1 MPATKKTKVSEE
13 TKHECNDS
21 ADLKHLID
29 LSRSFT
35 REIQNIMTT
44 SHLTEGSRASLLGTA
59 TKHFSAEVERL
70 AK

>member
-13 TKHECNDS
+13 TKHECDNS
-21 ADLKHLID
+21 TNLKHLID

-35 REIQNIMTT
+35 REIENIMTT
-44 SHLTEGSRASLLGTA
+44 TGLGEGNRASLLGTA
-59 TKHFSAEVERL
+59 TKHFAAEVERL

>member
-13 TKHECNDS
+13 TKHECSDS
-21 ADLKHLID
+21 TSLKHLID

-35 REIQNIMTT
+35 REIENIMTT
-44 SHLTEGSRASLLGTA
+44 TGLGEGSRASLLGTA
-59 TKHFSAEVERL
+59 TKHFAAEVEQL